1 VAVCPTGID
10 IRDGAQLE
18 CIQCALCIDACNDI
32 MRKVNR
38 PLHLIA
44 YDSIAGEE
52 AAAGAAV
59 HKVRFLRGRTLL
71 YAGLISG
78 VGLLM
83 LVAVLLRST
92 LEINVLHERNPAFV
106 RLSDG
111 SVRNAYV
118 VKILNK
124 RHEPREFRLQAK
136 GLPEAQ
142 LAIAGG
148 AGHALRVDTDDLRD
162 FRVLV
167 TVPASQL
174 WRLETAPTPFTLVV
188 TDIASGQANE
198 RRTHFQR

>member
-1 VAVCPTGID
+1 MGID

-32 MRKVNR
+32 MRKVDR

-52 AAAGAAV
+52 AAVGGAV
-59 HKVRFLRGRTLL
+59 RKVRFLRARTLV
-71 YAGLISG
+71 YAGLIAG
-78 VGLLM
+78 VAAIM
-83 LVAVLLRST
+83 LAGVLLRSN
-92 LEINVLHERNPAFV
+92 LEINVLHERNPVFV

-111 SVRNAYV
+111 SIRNAYT

-124 RHEPREFRLQAK
+124 RHEPRLFRLETQ

-142 LAIAGG
+142 LSIAGNG
-148 AGHALRVDTDDLRD
+148 EEAALRVDTDDLRE

-167 TVPASQL
+167 TVPAPALS
-174 WRLETAPTPFTLVV
+174 RLGTSPTSFRLVV
-188 TDIASGQANE
+188 TDLASGQANE
-198 RRTHFQR
+198 RTTHFQR